1 MFGACKKN
9 DMVISKQFK
18 NDLVLLNDQV
28 IYLEGNEMDNL
39 LLSQLGIDYVKSLD
53 SLTDND
59 IYNLISNGIFGYDI
73 SSALLIGVVD
83 NKGVLLQSELDDSKF
98 LIVGFELSDNGLYEI
113 ANKVNMDIDTDN
125 KGTLAKVKYSS
136 LDLLDEPIIID
147 IVNFIPLCSCQP
159 NERLLGPRRNDESYR
174 DCIERN
180 WDNFGTDL
188 PSKLAQTF
196 NPGAVLA
203 AISITCLGKTTT
215 VEG

>member
-1 MFGACKKN
+1 MKNLFKLGVLLFFAFIFGACKKN

-73 SSALLIGVVD
+73 SSALLIGVED

-98 LIVGFELSDNGLYEI
+98 
-113 ANKVNMDIDTDN
+113 
-125 KGTLAKVKYSS
+125 
-136 LDLLDEPIIID
+136 
-147 IVNFIPLCSCQP
+147 
-159 NERLLGPRRNDESYR
+159 
-174 DCIERN
+174 
-180 WDNFGTDL
+180 
-188 PSKLAQTF
+188 
-196 NPGAVLA
+196 
-203 AISITCLGKTTT
+203 
-215 VEG
+215 

>member
-1 MFGACKKN
+1 MKEKRYFCDYFFEVEEKN
-9 DMVISKQFK
+9 SPRLNRLLTFVLIGIIVIGFIFCYSYISKKFE
-18 NDLVLLNDQV
+18 NELNSYSESTYV
-28 IYLEGNEMDNL
+28 YLD
-39 LLSQLGIDYVKSLD
+39 
-53 SLTDND
+53 
-59 IYNLISNGIFGYDI
+59 
-73 SSALLIGVVD
+73 
-83 NKGVLLQSELDDSKF
+83 
-98 LIVGFELSDNGLYEI
+98 EI

-125 KGTLAKVKYSS
+125 NGTLAKVKYSS

-196 NPGAVLA
+196 NPGTVLA